1 MVVRI
6 DISSMT
12 GHLRHAPMNEIG
24 LNNRSRKSSR
34 DSNSEISDTDKNHSN
49 DSDIVDEVLIVDEN
63 NSHTTTRKVKD
74 ALIKN
79 RIGDYVAIKHPEE
92 EVKVLVLTRD
102 DAERQGTYHCRH
114 CGMEFNDSVKLSI
127 HLRLH
132 YLIA

>member
-6 DISSMT
+6 DISKLPS
-12 GHLRHAPMNEIG
+12 HLRHALMNEIG
-24 LNNRSRKSSR
+24 LNNRSRKSSS
-34 DSNSEISDTDKNHSN
+34 DSNSELSDIDKNHIN
-49 DSDIVDEVLIVDEN
+49 DSDIVDEVIIVDEN

-79 RIGDYVAIKHPEE
+79 RIIDYVAIKHPEE
-92 EVKVLVLTRD
+92 EGKVLVLKRG

-132 YLIA
+132 YMIA